1 MLVWKGG
8 SVVACTCLLVT
19 VGDRP
24 TDRPTGCSARASLK
38 LQKKP
43 WHDLWSYCWFQNW
56 FWQNVNPS
64 VWLVVLTSLQA
75 GESFFFFFF
84 KCCNWKV
91 KCVYIHVYLN
101 NIYSS
106 EKLQRGVFNSLIIS
120 VQSWLCVS
128 GISHYSRKKKAV
140 EWGRADLRMWWREWQ
155 RREKLGQGTRR
166 D

>member
-1 MLVWKGG
+1 MHLFVSHSGWP
-8 SVVACTCLLVT
+8 T
-19 VGDRP
+19 DWP
-24 TDRPTGCSARASLK
+24 TDRPAAPPEPPWSCKRNRDMICGVIADSKTDSGKTLTLVFGWWYWQVSK
-38 LQKKP
+38 LGR
-43 WHDLWSYCWFQNW
+43 
-56 FWQNVNPS
+56 V
-64 VWLVVLTSLQA
+64 
-75 GESFFFFFF
+75 FFFFF

-91 KCVYIHVYLN
+91 KCVYTHVYLN

-128 GISHYSRKKKAV
+128 GISHYSREKKAV